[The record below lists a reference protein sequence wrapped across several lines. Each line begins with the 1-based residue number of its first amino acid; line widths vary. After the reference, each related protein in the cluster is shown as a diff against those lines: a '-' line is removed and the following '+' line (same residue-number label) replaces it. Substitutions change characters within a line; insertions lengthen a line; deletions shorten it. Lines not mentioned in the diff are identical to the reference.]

1 MLKLNA
7 KQLKNAKRLP
17 KLEDLRIADMRKN
30 PKLIREFLRLSLEE
44 YAKDKDLEMLKQSL
58 GIAIRALGTS
68 KVSKQIKVDRSGLY
82 KSFTKKGRPAFETV
96 CGIFNMAGVELTVKN
111 MRNATY
117 R

>member
-7 KQLKNAKRLP
+7 RQLKNAKHLP
-17 KLEDLRIADMRKN
+17 KLEDLRIEDMKKN

-58 GIAIRALGTS
+58 GIAIRAIGAS
-68 KVSKQIKVDRSGLY
+68 KVSKKIKVDRSGLY
-82 KSFTKKGRPAFETV
+82 KSFTKKGHPAFETV

-111 MRNATY
+111 MGNATC